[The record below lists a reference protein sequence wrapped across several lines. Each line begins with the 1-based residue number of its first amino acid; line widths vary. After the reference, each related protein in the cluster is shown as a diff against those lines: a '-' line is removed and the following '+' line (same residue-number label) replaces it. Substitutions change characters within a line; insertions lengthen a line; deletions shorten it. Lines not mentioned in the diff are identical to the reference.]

1 MNREIEVWADW
12 QELGSPTLMGRLRSS
27 LTRGKEV
34 FSFTYEEQWLASGAA
49 RQLDPDLLLFGGPQ
63 YPKSGGVHDKNIP
76 LGGEGGVAGL
86 PEGVQAVSG
95 VEAAQSHDGSGSFLS
110 PEHARLF
117 AADADHAA
125 ASRLNDS

>member
-1 MNREIEVWADW
+1 MNSGGEDGGNY
-12 QELGSPTLMGRLRSS
+12 GSPGNDLTVLEPGVNCVWRIPEHMEFPRLETG
-27 LTRGKEV
+27 LRG
-34 FSFTYEEQWLASGAA
+34 SA
-49 RQLDPDLLLFGGPQ
+49 RIRMNPV
-63 YPKSGGVHDKNIP
+63 GVHDKNIP